1 MAQGIVVVTDSTA
14 YLPAD
19 AIAELPIEVVP
30 LHVIMGDESGADGID
45 VTPADVVRALGD
57 KSISVSTSRP
67 TPEQFVQTYGRL
79 LDEGYERIV
88 SVHISSELS
97 GTWDAARLAAQ
108 QVNGDCGE
116 EVVRVVDSR
125 ETAMALGFP
134 VLMAAR
140 RAAAGGT
147 IDEVYNTAVAA
158 AEHPTNVFY
167 VDTLEYLRRGG
178 RIGAAQALLGT
189 ALAVKPLLHLEDG
202 RIVPLEKVR
211 TSARAIARMKAIAV
225 EAARAEPGRVLVA
238 VHHLAAPEK
247 AEALRDELI
256 EAIPNADEILIS
268 EIGAVLGVHVGP
280 GMLAIIVV
288 PVGDPSGAE
297 PSAES

>member
-19 AIAELPIEVVP
+19 AIAALPIEIVP
-30 LHVIMGDESGADGID
+30 LHVIMGDESGADGIE
-45 VTPADVVRALGD
+45 VTPEDVVRALGD
-57 KSISVSTSRP
+57 RSISVSTSRP
-67 TPEQFVQTYGRL
+67 TPEQFVQTYQRL
-79 LDEGYERIV
+79 LDAGYERIV

-108 QVNGDCGE
+108 QINGDYDGDI
-116 EVVRVVDSR
+116 VRVVDSR
-125 ETAMALGFP
+125 LAAMALGFP

-147 IDEVYNTAVAA
+147 LDEVYETAVAA
-158 AEHPTNVFY
+158 SEHPTNIFY

-178 RIGAAQALLGT
+178 RIGAAQALVGT
-189 ALAVKPLLHLEDG
+189 ALAVKPLLHLQDG

-225 EAARAEPGRVLVA
+225 EAARAESGQVLVA
-238 VHHLAAPEK
+238 VHHLAAREK
-247 AEALRDELI
+247 AEALREELV

-268 EIGAVLGVHVGP
+268 EIGAVLGAHVGP

-288 PVGDPSGAE
+288 PVGDPAGIE
-297 PSAES
+297 PAAS

>member
-14 YLPAD
+14 YLPAG
-19 AIAELPIEVVP
+19 AIAGLPIEVVP
-30 LHVIMGDESGADGID
+30 LHVIMGDESGSDGIE
-45 VTPADVVRALGD
+45 VSPADVVRALAD
-57 KSISVSTSRP
+57 KSLTVSTSRP
-67 TPEQFVQTYGRL
+67 APEQFVETYRAL
-79 LDEGYERIV
+79 FDAGYERIV

-108 QVNGDCGE
+108 QCNGDVGH

-125 ETAMALGFP
+125 LTAMALGFP

-140 RAAAGGT
+140 RAAEGAEL
-147 IDEVYNTAVAA
+147 DDVYDVAVRAI
-158 AEHPTNVFY
+158 EHPTNIFY

-189 ALAVKPLLHLEDG
+189 ALAVKPLLHLSDG

-211 TSARAIARMKAIAV
+211 TSSRAIARMKSLAI
-225 EAARAEPGRVLVA
+225 EAARAIEGPVLVA
-238 VHHLAAPEK
+238 VHHLAAEEK
-247 AEALRDELI
+247 AQQIRDELV

-280 GMLAIIVV
+280 GMLGIIVV
-288 PVGDPSGAE
+288 PAGNPDV
-297 PSAES
+297 